1 MLSKTLVLVVQFY
14 QGAISPYFP
23 PSCRYEPTC
32 SHYMIGAIK
41 KHGAF
46 KGTWLGLRRIGRCNP
61 WGGQGH
67 DPVP

>member
-1 MLSKTLVLVVQFY
+1 MLSKVLVLSVKFY

-23 PSCRYEPTC
+23 PACRYEPTC

-41 KHGAF
+41 KYGAF

-61 WGGQGH
+61 WGGHGH